1 MEAEQTERCGAI
13 QWVKEHKTVLIAIGV
28 GAIGTFFVAKNWN
41 SIKGL
46 FKASESAPCAIEKAA
61 TAVKETVVPTIP
73 KDFLDNLTGN
83 KLTAR
88 ALGDKTG
95 CTAQEINKRICTAG
109 LAVKHPC
116 GGYIMTE
123 AGRLLGE
130 ETVKTTKYDY
140 TFSNIEWDEEILEL
154 LFSKEELLEIAAK
167 EERMQQILAKL
178 A

>member
-1 MEAEQTERCGAI
+1 MEAEQTKRRGAI
-13 QWVKEHKTVLIAIGV
+13 QWVKEHKTVLIVAGAGV
-28 GAIGTFFVAKNWN
+28 IGAIVVAKNWD

-46 FKASESAPCAIEKAA
+46 FKTSESAPCAIEKAA

-73 KDFLDNLTGN
+73 KDILDNLTGN

-88 ALGDKTG
+88 ALGNKTW
-95 CTAQEINKRICTAG
+95 CSAQEINKRILAAG

-130 ETVKTTKYDY
+130 ETVKTTKYNH
-140 TFSNIEWDEEILEL
+140 TFSNIEWDEKILEL

-167 EERMQQILAKL
+167 EEKIQQILAKS

>member
-1 MEAEQTERCGAI
+1 MEAERTERRGAI
-13 QWVKEHKTVLIAIGV
+13 QWVKEHKTVLFVAGASV
-28 GAIGTFFVAKNWN
+28 LGAIVVAKNWDA
-41 SIKGL
+41 IKGL
-46 FKASESAPCAIEKAA
+46 FKTSESAPCAIEKAA

-73 KDFLDNLTGN
+73 KDILDNLTGN

-88 ALGDKTG
+88 ALGDKMG

-123 AGRLLGE
+123 TGRLLGE

-140 TFSNIEWDEEILEL
+140 TFSNIEWDEKILEL
-154 LFSKEELLEIAAK
+154 LFSQEELMEHAAK
-167 EERMQQILAKL
+167 EKKIRQIIA
-178 A
+178 ASA

>member
-1 MEAEQTERCGAI
+1 MEAERTERRGAI
-13 QWVKEHKTVLIAIGV
+13 QWVKEHKTVLFVAGAGV
-28 GAIGTFFVAKNWN
+28 LGAIVVAKNWDA
-41 SIKGL
+41 IKGL

-73 KDFLDNLTGN
+73 KDVLDNLTGN

-88 ALGDKTG
+88 ALGDKMG

-123 AGRLLGE
+123 TGWLLGE

-140 TFSNIEWDEEILEL
+140 TFSNIEWDEKILEL
-154 LFSKEELLEIAAK
+154 LFSKEEFLEIAAK
-167 EERMQQILAKL
+167 EERMQQILAKS